1 MAALSYKQ
9 PKTHKVLTHYD
20 LSALPQVF
28 ASDILFGASAIK
40 HLFVIGN
47 VRYKMRWTQTIIP
60 PLFPLE
66 RATGQSHK
74 TLTAVCETMFSYP
87 AGRQAKSFNNL
98 LSRVMLTE

>member
-1 MAALSYKQ
+1 MIYRLYLKRLRPISCLVL
-9 PKTHKVLTHYD
+9 KT
-20 LSALPQVF
+20 
-28 ASDILFGASAIK
+28 IK

-74 TLTAVCETMFSYP
+74 TLAAVCETTFSYP

-98 LSRVMLTE
+98 LSRLVLAE